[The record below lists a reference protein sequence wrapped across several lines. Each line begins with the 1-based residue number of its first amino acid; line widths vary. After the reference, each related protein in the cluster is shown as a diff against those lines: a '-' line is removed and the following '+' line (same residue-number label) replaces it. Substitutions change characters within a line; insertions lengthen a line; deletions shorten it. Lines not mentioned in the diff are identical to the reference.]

1 MIYRLGQLICGL
13 MFAVLGGW
21 RVTGREHIPR
31 KGAAILASNH
41 ISYLDPP
48 LLGSAIWRPAW
59 FMAKAE
65 LFEKPALAW
74 LCRGLHAYPIRR
86 GAADRAALKQTLDF
100 LAKGDMVAIF
110 PEGTRSETGELGP
123 PELGV
128 GMIALRSGAP
138 VIPIAISGTNQM
150 LPHGAKMLH
159 PARIRVKI
167 GRPIHFPAPTEKRID
182 REAYAQVAQQIIE
195 AIARLQRE
203 P

>member
-1 MIYRLGQLICGL
+1 
-13 MFAVLGGW
+13 
-21 RVTGREHIPR
+21 
-31 KGAAILASNH
+31 
-41 ISYLDPP
+41 

-86 GAADRAALKQTLDF
+86 GAADRAALKHTLSL
-100 LAKGDMVAIF
+100 LAQGDMIAIF
-110 PEGTRSETGELGP
+110 PEGTRSETGELRP

-128 GMIALRSGAP
+128 GMLALRSGAP
-138 VIPIAISGTNQM
+138 VIPIAIAGTDKM
-150 LPHGAKMLH
+150 LPRGGKMLR
-159 PARIRVKI
+159 PAQIRVKI
-167 GRPIHFPAPTEKRID
+167 GAPIQFPAPQEKRIERD
-182 REAYAQVAQQIIE
+182 AYVQVAQQVID